1 MTMFNVH
8 FQVKLSSKL
17 SWDPPLV
24 DPCYLCD
31 QSDRDLL
38 VTAIQQTVILVNS
51 SIELKRHGFNL
62 PNLHWP
68 GCEDFA
74 IFSAEY
80 WACYVSHVSLT
91 MYHPVGTC
99 KMGKATDSDAV
110 VDSKLQVLGIEGLR
124 VVDASVMPTIVSGNT
139 QAATIVIAEKGAAMM
154 KEHWITEA
162 ENQKPGY
169 KKEVV
174 DQFRTGKD
182 GDIEGPETKGEL

>member
-1 MTMFNVH
+1 
-8 FQVKLSSKL
+8 
-17 SWDPPLV
+17 
-24 DPCYLCD
+24 
-31 QSDRDLL
+31 
-38 VTAIQQTVILVNS
+38 
-51 SIELKRHGFNL
+51 
-62 PNLHWP
+62 
-68 GCEDFA
+68 
-74 IFSAEY
+74 
-80 WACYVSHVSLT
+80 
-91 MYHPVGTC
+91 
-99 KMGKATDSDAV
+99 MGRATDSDAV

-182 GDIEGPETKGEL
+182 GDIEGPETKGELWYHFTTCAVNCDESVVLSNKSNQTITMQLLEWETGIRNKKNPHIF